1 VESGHVFLSY
11 STADRPLAETLLR
24 RLESKGVSVW
34 IAPRDIPP
42 GSDYSEA
49 IENALDSSS
58 AVVALI
64 SQSANASRHVKAEIE
79 IAFSRGK
86 PLFPVRFQD
95 IQPARGL
102 SLFLNLGHW
111 TDLFGSEEAASL
123 DRLAAELI
131 GRSGRTVPPPAPPGA
146 AAPIRPP
153 PAPAPAPRRPAFST
167 RFLVVTIA
175 LSLVVIFAVMAV
187 ALLRKSGPA
196 AGQGKDAATETAD
209 AERDSG
215 TSRQRRPR
223 GRGRGGGG
231 STWEHNGSILRL
243 RAEGPRRVFVYVRPA
258 GRVPARRDDIV
269 FSGERSGSTYRGTAY
284 QYSSRCGRIGYAVEG
299 SVAPG
304 DRQVTLRG
312 DAPVRDDNCQIVGSR
327 PDELIFRHVGA
338 E

>member
-1 VESGHVFLSY
+1 VEPGHVFLSY

-24 RLESKGVSVW
+24 RLESKGVPVW

-111 TDLFGSEEAASL
+111 TDLFGSEETTSL

-131 GRSGRTVPPPAPPGA
+131 GRSGRTVPPAAAPP
-146 AAPIRPP
+146 APIRPP
-153 PAPAPAPRRPAFST
+153 PAPAPAPRRPAIGT
-167 RFLVVTIA
+167 RFLVATIA
-175 LSLVVIFAVMAV
+175 LSLVVIFAVMAI
-187 ALLRKSGPA
+187 ALLRKSGA
-196 AGQGKDAATETAD
+196 AADQGKNAATETAG

-215 TSRQRRPR
+215 TSRQRRR
-223 GRGRGGGG
+223 RGRGGSGG
-231 STWEHNGSILRL
+231 SMWEHNGSRLRL

-258 GRVPARRDDIV
+258 GRVPAQRGDIV
-269 FSGERSGSTYRGTAY
+269 FSGERSGATYRGIAY

-312 DAPVRDDNCQIVGSR
+312 DAPVRDDNCQVVGTR
-327 PDELIFRHVGA
+327 PDELIFRHVGD

>member
-11 STADRPLAETLLR
+11 STTDRPLAETLLR
-24 RLESKGVSVW
+24 RLESKGVSIW

-86 PLFPVRFQD
+86 PLFPVRFED

-111 TDLFGSEEAASL
+111 TDLFGSEETVSL

-131 GRSGRTVPPPAPPGA
+131 GRSGRTLPPAPVP
-146 AAPIRPP
+146 PIRPP
-153 PAPAPAPRRPAFST
+153 AAPAPAPRRPVVGT

-187 ALLRKSGPA
+187 ALVRKSGPA
-196 AGQGKDAATETAD
+196 AGQGKDAATGTAD
-209 AERDSG
+209 AERGSR
-215 TSRQRRPR
+215 TSRHRRPSWR
-223 GRGRGGGG
+223 DRGGGG
-231 STWEHNGSILRL
+231 MWEHNGSRLRL
-243 RAEGPRRVFVYVRPA
+243 RAEGPRQFFVYVRPA
-258 GRVPARRDDIV
+258 RRVPATPGDIV
-269 FSGERSGSTYRGTAY
+269 FSGERSGATYRGTAY

-304 DRQVTLRG
+304 DSQVTLRG
-312 DAPVRDDNCQIVGSR
+312 DAPVRDDNCQVVGSR
-327 PDELIFRHVGA
+327 PDELIFRHVDA